1 MPVQLPLDHLPELWP
16 NKFRGA
22 RIGALLHP
30 ASVSSKLEHASR
42 ILERHSGDLFRLAA
56 FFGPQHGFLGQ
67 TQDNMV
73 EWKSYEHPRLHI
85 PVYSLYGDHREPT
98 AEMLEG
104 LDVLLV
110 DLQDVGSRYYTFVWT
125 LYLSMR
131 ACERCGIAVV
141 VLDRPNPINGVTTE
155 GPVLDPNYKSFVG
168 MHPIPV
174 RHGRTIGELA
184 QQFRDEAFPKCELSV
199 LPMKNWE
206 RAMWFD
212 QTGLPW
218 VMPSPNMPTLDTAT
232 VYPGM
237 CLFEGTNISEG
248 RGTTRPFEIFG
259 APFIDAEKLCAE
271 LNGLKLPGVFFRE
284 NYFQPTFQ
292 KFAGQLC
299 GGAQIHVIDR
309 ERFQPFQDGR
319 GNHSSTSATFTQSN
333 SNGSNRLTNTNGK
346 RLPIEIL
353 IGGPGRIGFSATD
366 HCAARGFHSLRS
378 MSLIFRSC
386 TPTSHG
392 RKSCSGLRTRTTNWR
407 GVRRD
412 ITANISSCARSIT
425 HRRNR
430 VLLSS
435 AALTRRRLRNL
446 GCTAENIRA
455 IFCAP

>member
-1 MPVQLPLDHLPELWP
+1 MRVELPLDNLPEFWP

-22 RIGALLHP
+22 RIGALVHP

-42 ILERHSGDLFRLAA
+42 VLERHSGDLFRLAA

-67 TQDNMV
+67 TQDDMV

-125 LYLSMR
+125 LYLAMR

-155 GPVLDPNYKSFVG
+155 GPVLDANYKSFVG

-184 QQFRDEAFPKCELSV
+184 QQFRDEAFSKCELSV
-199 LPMKNWE
+199 LPMKNWQ

-218 VMPSPNMPTLDTAT
+218 VMPSPNMPTLETAT

-259 APFIDAEKLCAE
+259 APFIDAEKLCTE
-271 LNGLKLPGVFFRE
+271 LNALKLPGVFFRE

-292 KFAGQLC
+292 KFAGQVC
-299 GGAQIHVIDR
+299 AGAQIHVIDR
-309 ERFQPFQDGR
+309 ERFQPFRVGVEIIKHIR
-319 GNHSSTSATFTQSN
+319 
-333 SNGSNRLTNTNGK
+333 NTYPEHFQWKQPPYEYEWK

-353 IGGPGRIGFSATD
+353 IGGAVESVFGD
-366 HCAARGFHSLRS
+366 
-378 MSLIFRSC
+378 
-386 TPTSHG
+386 
-392 RKSCSGLRTRTTNWR
+392 
-407 GVRRD
+407 
-412 ITANISSCARSIT
+412 
-425 HRRNR
+425 
-430 VLLSS
+430 
-435 AALTRRRLRNL
+435 
-446 GCTAENIRA
+446 
-455 IFCAP
+455 

>member
-1 MPVQLPLDHLPELWP
+1 VRVQLPLDHLPELWP

-22 RIGALLHP
+22 SIGAAVHP

-73 EWKSYEHPRLHI
+73 EWKSCEHQRLRI
-85 PVYSLYGDHREPT
+85 PVYSLYADHREPT

-104 LDVLLV
+104 LDVLLI
-110 DLQDVGSRYYTFVWT
+110 DFQDVGSRYYTFVWT

-141 VLDRPNPINGVTTE
+141 VLDRPNPINGLTTE

-168 MHPIPV
+168 MHPVPI

-218 VMPSPNMPTLDTAT
+218 VMPSPNMPTLDSAS

-248 RGTTRPFEIFG
+248 RGTTRPFELFG
-259 APFIDAEKLCAE
+259 APFIDAEKLCTE
-271 LNGLKLPGVFFRE
+271 LNALKLPGVFFRE

-292 KFAGQLC
+292 KFAGHLC
-299 GGAQIHVIDR
+299 GGAQIHVINRNSFRPFETGIEIIRAIRSLYPDQFEWKQPPYEYER
-309 ERFQPFQDGR
+309 E
-319 GNHSSTSATFTQSN
+319 
-333 SNGSNRLTNTNGK
+333 K
-346 RLPIEIL
+346 LPIEIL
-353 IGGPGRIGFSATD
+353 LGGPVNRFFDGR
-366 HCAARGFHSLRS
+366 
-378 MSLIFRSC
+378 
-386 TPTSHG
+386 
-392 RKSCSGLRTRTTNWR
+392 
-407 GVRRD
+407 
-412 ITANISSCARSIT
+412 
-425 HRRNR
+425 
-430 VLLSS
+430 
-435 AALTRRRLRNL
+435 
-446 GCTAENIRA
+446 
-455 IFCAP
+455 